1 VAFTAPRCEGGELNV
16 QADADCAASCESSAS
31 FEMECTE
38 PDLVISFTGSATAAA
53 DIDALIATLDTNLP
67 TIIASLE
74 KAEIIAGVTIELGE
88 QLPGAVDAATSVSL
102 EAAECVRQ
110 AITAQVDAAAKVQVS
125 VEVSVE
131 VSGSASASSQ

>member
-1 VAFTAPRCEGGELNV
+1 
-16 QADADCAASCESSAS
+16 
-31 FEMECTE
+31 MECTE
-38 PDLVISFTGSATAAA
+38 PELIISFTGAATVAE
-53 DIDALIATLDTNLP
+53 DLDALIATLDANLP

-74 KAEIIAGVTIELGE
+74 KAQIIAGVTVDLGT

-102 EAAECVRQ
+102 EAADCVRQ